1 MKIVLSIGLLFYM
14 IIVNYYSLGEFKQGK
29 KLDAIYDLL
38 MFIATALFIIAT
50 QVLLK

>member
-1 MKIVLSIGLLFYM
+1 MKIALTISLLFYM
-14 IIVNYYSLGEFKQGK
+14 IIVNYYSLDKFKQGK

-38 MFIATALFIIAT
+38 LFIATALFIIAT